1 MSSRNLRI
9 VFILAVVSAILM
21 LITQLYWVKTSYDV
35 EHKIFDS
42 KVISSLNSVTTGL
55 LRSNENNYA
64 PTVNNQAKKE
74 GKHYFTVQIGDTIN
88 PIALE
93 KLLVRELGIKSITA
107 DFEYGIYSCEDKKIK
122 HSRYVY
128 LSEDKSG
135 DTKDVVKGF
144 PNAENENNFFAVQF
158 PNRNIF
164 LSGEMNKWLL
174 STALLFAVLLILG
187 YAMFIIFKQKRLSEI
202 QKNFVNNMTHEFK
215 TPLATIKIS
224 AEVLKNP
231 NIVNNPQR
239 LLNYA
244 TIVSNETAHLTK
256 QVERVLHMA
265 KNNKNAIE
273 LNKEPV
279 NIKELLDEMTERTYA
294 PWIRS
299 RGGEMTINYEDESL
313 IIMADTLHFKNVM
326 GNLLDNAIKYCE
338 VAPKIIVD
346 VYIKE
351 ANVHIDIKDNGI
363 GISKEN
369 LKNVFKRFYRVP
381 TGNIHNVKGF
391 GLGLNY
397 VRLICERHGGKITA
411 QSTLGKGSTFSI
423 FIPINKK

>member
-9 VFILAVVSAILM
+9 IFILAVVTAILM
-21 LITQLYWVKTSYDV
+21 LATQLYWVKASYDV

-42 KVISSLNSVTTGL
+42 KVEESLNKVAKGL
-55 LRSNENNYA
+55 LHASEDYA
-64 PTVNNQAKKE
+64 PSINRAKKE
-74 GKHYFTVQIGDTIN
+74 GKHYFTVQIGDSIN

-93 KLLVRELGIKSITA
+93 KLLIRELNNESILS
-107 DFEYGIYSCEDKKIK
+107 DFEYGIYNCTDKEIK

-128 LSEDKSG
+128 LSKDRNG
-135 DTKDVVKGF
+135 DTKDVIKGF
-144 PNAENENNFFAVQF
+144 QHAKNENNFFAVQF
-158 PNRNIF
+158 PTRNTF
-164 LSGEMNKWLL
+164 LSGEMLKWLV
-174 STALLFAVLLILG
+174 STALLFAVLMILG
-187 YAMFIIFKQKRLSEI
+187 YALFIIFKQKRLSEI

-265 KNNKNAIE
+265 KNNKNTIE
-273 LNKEPV
+273 LNKEQI
-279 NIKELLDEMTERTYA
+279 NIKDLIDEITEKTYI
-294 PWIRS
+294 PLIRS
-299 RGGEMTINYEDESL
+299 RGGFLNIEFPDPNLTVLADSL
-313 IIMADTLHFKNVM
+313 HLKNVI
-326 GNLLDNAIKYCE
+326 GNLLDNGIKYCDS
-338 VAPKIIVD
+338 APKMKMT
-346 VYIKE
+346 VYQKE
-351 ANVHIDIKDNGI
+351 DNLHIDIRDNGI

-369 LKNVFKRFYRVP
+369 LKNIFKRFYRVP

-423 FIPINKK
+423 FIPLNKK

>member
-1 MSSRNLRI
+1 MSGRNLRI
-9 VFILAVVSAILM
+9 IFILSVVTAILM
-21 LITQLYWVKTSYDV
+21 LATQLYWVKTSYDV

-42 KVISSLNSVTTGL
+42 KVKEGLNNVAGGL
-55 LRSNENNYA
+55 LRANDNFS
-64 PTVNNQAKKE
+64 PSVDLAKKE
-74 GKHYFTVQIGDTIN
+74 SELFFTVQIGDLIN

-93 KLLVRELGIKSITA
+93 KLLVREFTNQSISS
-107 DFEYGIYSCEDKKIK
+107 DFEYGIYSCDDNVIK

-128 LSEDKSG
+128 MQKKRLG
-135 DTKDVVKGF
+135 DTKDVIKGF
-144 PNAENENNFFAVQF
+144 KNAHEENNYFAIQF

-174 STALLFAVLLILG
+174 STALLFAVLVILG
-187 YAMFIIFKQKRLSEI
+187 YALFIIFKQKRLSEI

-231 NIVNNPQR
+231 NIINNPQR

-265 KNNKNAIE
+265 KSNKNNIE
-273 LNKEPV
+273 LNKEA
-279 NIKELLDEMTERTYA
+279 IKIKDLIDDITEKTYA
-294 PWIRS
+294 PLVRS
-299 RGGEMTINYEDESL
+299 RGGDLDIAYQEEN
-313 IIMADTLHFKNVM
+313 IIVYADRLHLKNVI

-338 VAPKIIVD
+338 HTPKIKVRVSVAD
-346 VYIKE
+346 SDLQ
-351 ANVHIDIKDNGI
+351 IDIEDNGI
-363 GISKEN
+363 GINKEN
-369 LKNVFKRFYRVP
+369 LKNIFKRFYRVP

-397 VRLICERHGGKITA
+397 VRLIIERHGGKITA
-411 QSTLGKGSTFSI
+411 QSTAGKGSTFSI
-423 FIPINKK
+423 FIPVNKK

>member
-1 MSSRNLRI
+1 M
-9 VFILAVVSAILM
+9 LA
-21 LITQLYWVKTSYDV
+21 TQLYWVKTSYDV

-42 KVISSLNSVTTGL
+42 KVKAALNSVASGL
-55 LRSNENNYA
+55 LRSNNNFTST
-64 PTVNNQAKKE
+64 PNNLAEKK
-74 GKHYFTVQIGDTIN
+74 GDLFFTVQIGDPID

-93 KLLVRELGIKSITA
+93 KLLIREFTYKSITA
-107 DFEYGIYSCEDKKIK
+107 DFEYGIYSCNNNKIE
-122 HSRYVY
+122 HSRFVY
-128 LSEDKSG
+128 LSKNKIG

-144 PNAENENNFFAVQF
+144 DNAENENNYFAVQF

-187 YAMFIIFKQKRLSEI
+187 YALFIIFKQKRLSEI

-244 TIVSNETAHLTK
+244 TIVANETEHLTK

-265 KNNKNAIE
+265 KSNKNTIE
-273 LNKEPV
+273 LNLEPI
-279 NIKELLDEMTERTYA
+279 NIKELIDEITDKTYT

-299 RGGEMTINYEDESL
+299 RGGELTINYENESL
-313 IIMADTLHFKNVM
+313 IVMADSLHLKNVL
-326 GNLLDNAIKYCE
+326 GNLLDNAIKYCDE
-338 VAPKIIVD
+338 TPIITVNIY
-346 VYIKE
+346 VRQE
-351 ANVHIDIKDNGI
+351 NMHIDIKDNGI
-363 GISKEN
+363 GINEEN
-369 LKNVFKRFYRVP
+369 LKNIFKRFYRVP
-381 TGNIHNVKGF
+381 TGNVHDVKGF

-423 FIPINKK
+423 FIPINNK

>member
-9 VFILAVVSAILM
+9 IFILSVISAILM
-21 LITQLYWVKTSYDV
+21 LATQLYWVRTSYDV

-42 KVISSLNSVTTGL
+42 KVKEGLHNVTGSL
-55 LRSNENNYA
+55 LRSNDNFA
-64 PTVNNQAKKE
+64 PAADNVKKE
-74 GKHYFTVQIGDTIN
+74 GDLYFTVQIGDSIN
-88 PIALE
+88 AVALE
-93 KLLVRELGIKSITA
+93 KLLVREFSSQSISS
-107 DFEYGIYSCEDKKIK
+107 DFEYGIYSCTDKKIK

-128 LSEDKSG
+128 LNKKRRG
-135 DTKDVVKGF
+135 DTKDVIRGF
-144 PNAENENNFFAVQF
+144 PNAQNENNYFAVQF

-174 STALLFAVLLILG
+174 STALLFAVLIILG
-187 YAMFIIFKQKRLSEI
+187 YALFIIFKQKRLSEI

-244 TIVSNETAHLTK
+244 TIVANETDHLTK

-265 KNNKNAIE
+265 KSKKGNIE
-273 LNKEPV
+273 LNKESV
-279 NIKELLDEMTERTYA
+279 KIKSLVDEITELTYV
-294 PWIRS
+294 PLIRS
-299 RGGEMTINYEDESL
+299 RGGEISINYADEDL
-313 IIMADTLHFKNVM
+313 IVHADTLHLKNVI

-338 VAPKIIVD
+338 DTPKIRMN
-346 VYIKE
+346 IKE
-351 ANVHIDIKDNGI
+351 SNGVMRIDIHDNGI
-363 GISKEN
+363 GVSEEN
-369 LKNVFKRFYRVP
+369 LKNIFKRFYRVP
-381 TGNIHNVKGF
+381 TGNVHDVKGF

-423 FIPINKK
+423 FIPTNKK

>member
-9 VFILAVVSAILM
+9 IFILSVVTAILM
-21 LITQLYWVKTSYDV
+21 LATQLYWVKTSYDV

-42 KVISSLNSVTTGL
+42 KVKKSLNNVAGGL
-55 LRSNENNYA
+55 LRSNDNYS
-64 PTVNNQAKKE
+64 PHVDLAKKE
-74 GKHYFTVQIGDTIN
+74 SALFFTVQIGDLID
-88 PIALE
+88 PVALE
-93 KLLVRELGIKSITA
+93 KLLLREFKTQSITT
-107 DFEYGIYSCEDKKIK
+107 DFEYGIYSCDAKEIK

-128 LSEDKSG
+128 MSKKKRG
-135 DTKDVVKGF
+135 DTKDVIKGF
-144 PNAENENNFFAVQF
+144 SAADNENNYFAVQF

-164 LSGEMNKWLL
+164 LSGEMNKWLV

-187 YAMFIIFKQKRLSEI
+187 YALFIIFKQKRLSEI

-265 KNNKNAIE
+265 KSNKNTIE
-273 LNKEPV
+273 LNKEA
-279 NIKELLDEMTERTYA
+279 IKIKDLIDEITEKTYA
-294 PWIRS
+294 PLVRS
-299 RGGEMTINYEDESL
+299 RGGQLDITYDNEEQIIYVDSL
-313 IIMADTLHFKNVM
+313 HMKNVI
-326 GNLLDNAIKYCE
+326 GNMLDNAIKYCE
-338 VAPKIIVD
+338 QTPT
-346 VYIKE
+346 IKV
-351 ANVHIDIKDNGI
+351 NISQINNLLRIDIHDNGI
-363 GISKEN
+363 GISPEN
-369 LKNVFKRFYRVP
+369 LKNIFKRFYRVP
-381 TGNIHNVKGF
+381 TGNLHNVKGF

-411 QSTLGKGSTFSI
+411 QSTVGKGSTFSI